1 MEIPMEN
8 QAVQQMPA
16 TEVKKPL
23 LKRIPK
29 WLIASLVVVVAFAL
43 VYSFNDTVKTGT
55 RDVFVKV
62 KDTTTAVF
70 TPAAG
75 SEKDLYKAREAFA
88 AGNVDGAIAAYKEV
102 LARHPGSTDAMGE
115 LGNVYFMTG
124 RTGEAAQS
132 YFDAASKS
140 LEENRPEVAQALL
153 PAIGQG
159 NPALAQELQQ
169 KLMQSMQPKEAQNA
183 TPEKRS

>member
-8 QAVQQMPA
+8 QAVQQTPPFE
-16 TEVKKPL
+16 TKKSL
-23 LKRIPK
+23 LSRIPK

-43 VYSFNDTVKTGT
+43 VYSFNDKVKTGT
-55 RDVFVKV
+55 RDAFVKTKHTV
-62 KDTTTAVF
+62 TAAF
-70 TPAAG
+70 SPSAG
-75 SEKDLYKAREAFA
+75 SEQDLFKAREAFA

-102 LARHPGSTDAMGE
+102 LAKNPGNTDAMGE
-115 LGNVYFMTG
+115 LGNVYYMTG
-124 RTGEAAQS
+124 RANEAAQS

-140 LEENRPEVAQALL
+140 LEQNRPEVAQALL

-159 NPALAQELQQ
+159 NPALAMELQQ

-183 TPEKRS
+183 TPEARS

>member
-1 MEIPMEN
+1 MEN
-8 QAVQQMPA
+8 QEIQQTPA
-16 TEVKKPL
+16 TEARKPL

-29 WLIASLVVVVAFAL
+29 WLIISLAVVVAFAL

-55 RDVFVKV
+55 RDAFVKV
-62 KDTTTAVF
+62 KGTVATAF
-70 TPAAG
+70 SSSAG
-75 SEKDLYKAREAFA
+75 SEQDLYKAREAFA

-102 LARHPGSTDAMGE
+102 LAKQPGNADAMGE
-115 LGNVYFMTG
+115 LGNVYYMTG

-140 LEENRPEVAQALL
+140 LEKSKPEVAQALL
-153 PAIGQG
+153 PAIAQG
-159 NPALAQELQQ
+159 NPALAMELQQ
-169 KLMQSMQPKEAQNA
+169 KLMQSSQPKEAQSA